1 MCKLRSTAFVLF
13 LLWTVVL
20 WTAAGWGQL
29 AKEQP
34 VAHESTRK
42 PKPNYSSLLA
52 RSEMQ
57 QPKPLPITKPLRF
70 QEIPVA
76 IGRDNLRQSS
86 ISIDENQPQKP
97 ADAVRADPSEN
108 DRATAGR

>member
-1 MCKLRSTAFVLF
+1 MCKLRGTAFVLL
-13 LLWTVVL
+13 LLWTVVS
-20 WTAAGWGQL
+20 WGQS
-29 AKEQP
+29 ATEQP
-34 VAHESTRK
+34 AGHDADRK
-42 PKPNYSSLLA
+42 SKPNYSSLLA

-76 IGRDNLRQSS
+76 IGRDNLHRSS
-86 ISIDENQPQKP
+86 ISIDENKSQKP
-97 ADAVRADPSEN
+97 ANAVCADPSET